1 MFALLAM
8 LLTTAALA
16 LVTAAPASAHAA
28 LVSSTPEDGAQLD
41 EAPSEIVLEFNEDIQ
56 DLGNEIVV
64 VDSEGT
70 PVADGEPVADGA
82 TVTQAVMGG
91 AAGAFTV
98 TWRVVSADGHPIS
111 GELSYDVTAT
121 EPTSDATADEPTT
134 EDTTT
139 EATTTET
146 TPAPSSA
153 TTAPAEDEGGGDS
166 AVLWIVLA
174 AGAATVATIVL
185 IVRRNRSIR

>member
-1 MFALLAM
+1 MFALLAT

-28 LVSSTPEDGAQLD
+28 LVSSTPEDGAELD

-82 TVTQAVMGG
+82 TVMQAVMGG

-111 GELSYDVTAT
+111 GELSYEVTAS
-121 EPTSDATADEPTT
+121 EPTSDAE
-134 EDTTT
+134 TTT